1 MNFYDAGEWMYV
13 DVFVYMCKCKGVR
26 IFEIVLVEDQFCS
39 TFFAFVKIKHLQS
52 FFAIVFFLRKSINQK
67 LSRSFQT
74 LVPRGVSIKSKESIV
89 IIKLYAKYKQL
100 QEIVF
105 CTKFFL

>member
-13 DVFVYMCKCKGVR
+13 DVFVYMCKCEGVR

-39 TFFAFVKIKHLQS
+39 TFFCVCENKAFTK
-52 FFAIVFFLRKSINQK
+52 FFCDSFFLRKSINQK

-89 IIKLYAKYKQL
+89 IIKLCAKYK
-100 QEIVF
+100 
-105 CTKFFL
+105 